1 MPTISGSTTTYITRG
16 TVVDYCDEQDSY
28 AQVAE
33 FARLFLE
40 AGASVL
46 VGAIIKRHP
55 AVIMAAFETLYD
67 SVTFLTEVKDV
78 MESETDALERAVRD
92 LAASTDPNAKIKV
105 VTTYSEWV
113 SGSGNHSCNYQ
124 VSNTYNVV

>member
-1 MPTISGSTTTYITRG
+1 MLLTK
-16 TVVDYCDEQDSY
+16 VV
-28 AQVAE
+28 
-33 FARLFLE
+33 RN
-40 AGASVL
+40 
-46 VGAIIKRHP
+46 AING
-55 AVIMAAFETLYD
+55 LYNG
-67 SVTFLTEVKDV
+67 VVFFNELKDI

-124 VSNTYNVV
+124 VSNTYDVV